1 MVVLPGFRADDL
13 STFPLRSFLRGL
25 GHEVEGW
32 GLGRNGGHVQSLLPK
47 VARRVRALHE
57 SGGRP
62 VHLIGQS
69 LGGVL
74 AREIARDHPAAVAQV
89 ITLGTPV
96 VGGPSYTRV
105 AFAYDARQQE
115 RITATVEER
124 NRLQIRVPLTVVY
137 SRRDG
142 IVTWE
147 ACIDHVTPRARH
159 VEVSSSHFG
168 MGVDPAV
175 WKLAA
180 ELLADGH

>member
-1 MVVLPGFRADDL
+1 MSAPLANASSTPVTPLELGRLALKGRGLVTAPRGSAPVVVLPGFRADDL

-89 ITLGTPV
+89 LTLGTPV
-96 VGGPSYTRV
+96 VGGPAYT
-105 AFAYDARQQE
+105 A
-115 RITATVEER
+115 
-124 NRLQIRVPLTVVY
+124 LH
-137 SRRDG
+137 RRY
-142 IVTWE
+142 
-147 ACIDHVTPRARH
+147 
-159 VEVSSSHFG
+159 
-168 MGVDPAV
+168 PA
-175 WKLAA
+175 
-180 ELLADGH
+180 